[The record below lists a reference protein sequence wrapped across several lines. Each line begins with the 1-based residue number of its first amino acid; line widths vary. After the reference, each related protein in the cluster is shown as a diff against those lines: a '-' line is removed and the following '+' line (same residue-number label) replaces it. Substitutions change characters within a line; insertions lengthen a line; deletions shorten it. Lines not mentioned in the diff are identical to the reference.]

1 MKTKDLLKAYKVITE
16 IMETN
21 KLTMDTSFRRVQC
34 WLSNAVCNSLK
45 DEDKDNNIVVNIIT
59 AIAVTTMPA
68 LNINS

>member
-1 MKTKDLLKAYKVITE
+1 MQETINEYSKMKTKDLLKAYKVITE

-45 DEDKDNNIVVNIIT
+45 DED
-59 AIAVTTMPA
+59 
-68 LNINS
+68 INENT

>member
-45 DEDKDNNIVVNIIT
+45 DEASIGEAY
-59 AIAVTTMPA
+59 AILETSLSTK
-68 LNINS
+68 

>member
-45 DEDKDNNIVVNIIT
+45 DED
-59 AIAVTTMPA
+59 
-68 LNINS
+68 INENK